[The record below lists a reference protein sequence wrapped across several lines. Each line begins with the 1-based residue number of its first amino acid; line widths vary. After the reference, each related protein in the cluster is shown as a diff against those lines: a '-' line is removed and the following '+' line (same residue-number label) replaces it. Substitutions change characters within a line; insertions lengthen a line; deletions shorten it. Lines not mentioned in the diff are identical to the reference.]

1 MKDENRDLSPPSP
14 HWLNRTVL
22 SLGLASL
29 FSDTSHEMATVL
41 LPLFVTQLG
50 AGAALLGMMEG
61 LADLLSSLAKLTSG
75 LLGNRLRPWRAWC
88 SLGYLVTAV
97 SVAGIGLIY
106 RPVWLLLARSAAWI
120 GRGFR
125 GPLRDAL
132 LAEDTDKQH
141 YGKAFG
147 FERMG
152 DTVGA
157 VLGPLLGVGLFVL
170 LSQPRPV
177 FWYSLIPG
185 ALAALLVALGPRE
198 RYLPTQRS
206 EGNAR
211 QQWTALPAG
220 FKRWLL
226 AVGLF
231 GAGDFSKTLLILWA
245 LGKSA
250 KIGEP
255 GFTLLPLLMY
265 AAYNVVGAV
274 FAYLAGAISDRLGRR
289 RILVCGYG
297 AGVLAATILAL
308 SPPSLPAMVLVFFFS
323 GVCVGTE
330 EAVEKATGAD
340 MLSPQQ
346 RAWGFGVLATVNG
359 VGDFVSSALVGVLWS
374 VAGPGPAFGLAA
386 LLQLAGTVLLATQR
400 VREAVPR
407 QGPA

>member
-1 MKDENRDLSPPSP
+1 MNKGHHDLSAPKQ
-14 HWLNRTVL
+14 HWLNRTVI

-29 FSDTSHEMATVL
+29 FSDISHEMATVL

-50 AGAALLGMMEG
+50 AGAALLGLVEG
-61 LADLLSSLAKLTSG
+61 VADLLSSVAKLFSG
-75 LLGNRLRPWRAWC
+75 LLGNRLRPRRAWC

-97 SVAGIGLIY
+97 SVAGVALIY
-106 RPVWLLLARSAAWI
+106 RPVWLLVARSAAWI

-132 LAEDTDKQH
+132 LADDTDKQH

-157 VLGPLLGVGLFVL
+157 VLGPLLGIGLFVL

-185 ALAALLVALGPRE
+185 ALAALLVGLGPRE
-198 RYLPTQRS
+198 RYVPIKRS

-211 QQWTALPAG
+211 QQWTALPAR

-245 LGKSA
+245 LGKTA
-250 KIGEP
+250 KVGEP
-255 GFTLLPLLMY
+255 GFSLLPLLMY

-274 FAYLAGAISDRLGRR
+274 FAYVAGALSDRLGRR
-289 RILVCGYG
+289 RILVSGYST
-297 AGVLAATILAL
+297 GVMAAIILAL
-308 SPPSLPAMVLVFFFS
+308 SPPTFPAMILVFGLS
-323 GVCVGTE
+323 GICVGTE
-330 EAVEKATGAD
+330 QAVEKATGAD
-340 MLSPQQ
+340 MLAVNQ
-346 RAWGFGVLATVNG
+346 RIWGFGVLATVNG

-374 VAGPGPAFGLAA
+374 AAGPGPAFGLAA
-386 LLQLAGTVLLATQR
+386 LLGLAGTVLLATQR
-400 VREAVPR
+400 VPR
-407 QGPA
+407 ATPGGGTA

>member
-1 MKDENRDLSPPSP
+1 VNKGHHDLSAPKQ
-14 HWLNRTVL
+14 HWLNRTVI

-29 FSDTSHEMATVL
+29 FSDISHEMATVL

-50 AGAALLGMMEG
+50 AGAALLGLVEG
-61 LADLLSSLAKLTSG
+61 VADLLSSVAKLFSG
-75 LLGNRLRPWRAWC
+75 LLGNRLRPRRAWC

-97 SVAGIGLIY
+97 SVAGVALIY
-106 RPVWLLLARSAAWI
+106 RPVWLLVARSAAWI

-132 LAEDTDKQH
+132 LADDTDKQH

-157 VLGPLLGVGLFVL
+157 VLGPLLGIGLFVL

-185 ALAALLVALGPRE
+185 ALAALLVGLGPRE
-198 RYLPTQRS
+198 RYVPIKRS

-211 QQWTALPAG
+211 QQWTALPAR

-245 LGKSA
+245 LGKTA
-250 KIGEP
+250 KVGEP
-255 GFTLLPLLMY
+255 GFSLLPLLMY

-274 FAYLAGAISDRLGRR
+274 FAYVAGALSDRLGRR
-289 RILVCGYG
+289 RILVSGYST
-297 AGVLAATILAL
+297 GVMAAIILAL
-308 SPPSLPAMVLVFFFS
+308 SPPTFPAMILVFGLS
-323 GVCVGTE
+323 GICVGTE
-330 EAVEKATGAD
+330 QAVEKATGAD
-340 MLSPQQ
+340 MLAVNQ
-346 RAWGFGVLATVNG
+346 RIWGFGVLATVNG

-374 VAGPGPAFGLAA
+374 AAGPGPAFGLAA
-386 LLQLAGTVLLATQR
+386 LLGLAGTVLLATQR
-400 VREAVPR
+400 VPR
-407 QGPA
+407 ATPGGGTA